1 MAYQIEIE
9 NQIRKVIKDWTG
21 IEAKKMFGGI
31 GFMMNG
37 NMLTG
42 VYKEHLVL
50 RLGKMDYEEVIK
62 FPFAHPFDIT
72 GKPMKGWALL
82 EGQRLKPEDYKHWI
96 EKARDFVVT
105 LPIKK

>member
-1 MAYQIEIE
+1 MAYRLEIE

-37 NMLTG
+37 NVLTG
-42 VYKEHLVL
+42 AYKEQLIL
-50 RLGKMDYEEVIK
+50 RLSEKDFEEVIK

-82 EGQRLKPEDYKHWI
+82 DGQGLKPGNYKHWI

-105 LPIKK
+105 LPVKK

>member
-1 MAYQIEIE
+1 MAYRIEIE
-9 NQIRKVIKDWTG
+9 NQIRKVINGWSG
-21 IEAKKMFGGI
+21 IETKKMFGGI

-42 VYKEHLVL
+42 AYKEQLIL
-50 RLGKMDYEEVIK
+50 RLSEKDYQEVIK
-62 FPFAHPFDIT
+62 FPFADPFGIT
-72 GKPMKGWALL
+72 GRPMKGWALL
-82 EGQRLKPEDYKHWI
+82 DGQRLKPDDYKYWI

>member
-1 MAYQIEIE
+1 MAYHIEIE

-42 VYKEHLVL
+42 AYKEQLIL
-50 RLGKMDYEEVIK
+50 RLSEKDYQEVIK
-62 FPFAHPFDIT
+62 FPLAHPFDIT

-82 EGQRLKPEDYKHWI
+82 DGQRLKPEDYKYWI

-105 LPIKK
+105 LPVNK